1 MQIKFSL
8 SGGEWM
14 TGDRVDNL
22 YARVVEFEFPAS
34 LITSMWC
41 DRDMLGSIDISLSK
55 ISCRFSIV
63 DAPRDDF
70 IAIMQV
76 FTTNDYPNDN
86 LTRLIYNEMLAL
98 KKIYNEETENENKK
112 DENQGILF

>member
-14 TGDRVDNL
+14 TGHGVDKI
-22 YARVVEFEFPAS
+22 YARVVDLEVPAS

-41 DRDMLGSIDISLSK
+41 DRDMLGSIDLSLSN

-63 DAPRDDF
+63 DVPAEDF
-70 IAIMQV
+70 IAIMRV
-76 FTTNDYPNDN
+76 FMHEDYLDSDM
-86 LTRLIYNEMLAL
+86 TRALYSEMLAL
-98 KKIYNEETENENKK
+98 KKSYHEKEE
-112 DENQGILF
+112 QGVLF